1 MQFSLSFF
9 FAHSVV
15 IILHVHDKMKHV
27 PDCESVR
34 SLIIIND
41 KEISNLI
48 VLICEYILA
57 NLLKNCIFICHRA
70 SKHSVNVFFCDFTT
84 DVESG
89 HVVVNHH
96 SWRY

>member
-1 MQFSLSFF
+1 MCSFLSLFF

-48 VLICEYILA
+48 VLIC
-57 NLLKNCIFICHRA
+57 
-70 SKHSVNVFFCDFTT
+70 
-84 DVESG
+84 
-89 HVVVNHH
+89 
-96 SWRY
+96 